1 MRAAR
6 RAPRAE
12 LSTVRV
18 LPCAP
23 FRHTDLPAAG
33 YGKNKIQ
40 FIQHLRMAGFQFYVA
55 PRVFLMHAHHAK
67 SHARNAWRHH
77 KVAMDRLFGEFVNEM
92 SRIRDPNALPLC
104 SERLPQFTNILRYS
118 GDQRERT
125 SSTSS
130 GADEEEELI
139 EPGR

>member
-1 MRAAR
+1 M
-6 RAPRAE
+6 
-12 LSTVRV
+12 RV